1 MVGGVYLKKNKFV
14 PAIPFDSFVPVPHR
28 FFELHESV
36 TVFDPPLHL
45 RRVNKGSACPAQ
57 LSLFGGDSDACDNL
71 S

>member
-1 MVGGVYLKKNKFV
+1 MTLVKSKKFV
-14 PAIPFDSFVPVPHR
+14 PAIPPETFISVPCR

-45 RRVNKGSACPAQ
+45 RRVNKGSACPGQ
-57 LSLFGGDSDACDNL
+57 LSLFGGDSDACNYL

>member
-1 MVGGVYLKKNKFV
+1 MKKNKFV
-14 PAIPFDSFVPVPHR
+14 PAIPLDSSVPVPRR

-45 RRVNKGSACPAQ
+45 RRVNKGSAFPGQ
-57 LSLFGGDSDACDNL
+57 LSLFGGDSDACNYL

>member
-1 MVGGVYLKKNKFV
+1 MKKDKFV
-14 PAIPFDSFVPVPHR
+14 PAIPFDSSAAVPYR

-45 RRVNKGSACPAQ
+45 RRVNKGSACSGQ
-57 LSLFGGDSDACDNL
+57 LSLFGGDSDACNYL

>member
-1 MVGGVYLKKNKFV
+1 MKKNKFV
-14 PAIPFDSFVPVPHR
+14 PAIPLDSSAAVPCR

-45 RRVNKGSACPAQ
+45 RRVNKGSACLGQ
-57 LSLFGGDSDACDNL
+57 LSLFGDDFDACDNL